1 MYWLEL
7 QTERFLLYIHVYL
20 IIKTRGASPDSSL
33 YDNNRKYFSG
43 LSLTRNRRG
52 TYVFHLARK
61 VGKIWRCFCWEKSNF
76 ADTVKLETFD
86 HLHLAYHFTVPLN
99 ANILFANISCNYLVL
114 HVNILFLLNFFG
126 TDGIFEKLFYF
137 RYNR

>member
-1 MYWLEL
+1 MV
-7 QTERFLLYIHVYL
+7 I
-20 IIKTRGASPDSSL
+20 
-33 YDNNRKYFSG
+33 
-43 LSLTRNRRG
+43 
-52 TYVFHLARK
+52 
-61 VGKIWRCFCWEKSNF
+61 
-76 ADTVKLETFD
+76 
-86 HLHLAYHFTVPLN
+86 HLAYHFAVPLN